1 MYINVDRQDGKDSKM
16 AQKMQSKGV
25 DVTVKDH
32 DIKIENF
39 PAPDQETSNHIWD
52 FLTGAAVLLIGVL
65 IGEKI
70 ATGKKE

>member
-1 MYINVDRQDGKDSKM
+1 MTQDT
-16 AQKMQSKGV
+16 QSKGI
-25 DVTVKDH
+25 DVKVEEHGVKV
-32 DIKIENF
+32 ENF